1 MSNLVTVEVASVI
14 LGSTKASLMTSACVY
29 KKKHGKYPVWY
40 ASNGKRGAW
49 KSYVDV
55 DILLART
62 QAEYDAYEEGTN
74 DLWWKLTEIYNPN
87 RLATEMSSRSNLYP
101 TFTVWRAF
109 FTKYLFSSVGRVKL
123 SDKIT
128 MRQEFVNIGKQ
139 ILEDIAVVQA
149 SA

>member
-1 MSNLVTVEVASVI
+1 MSTLVTVEVASEI
-14 LGSTKASLMTSACVY
+14 LGSSRASLMTSACVY
-29 KKKHGKYPVWY
+29 KKKHGVHPIWFI
-40 ASNGKRGAW
+40 SNGKRGAW
-49 KSYVDV
+49 RSYVDI
-55 DILLART
+55 DILLKRK
-62 QAEYDAYEEGTN
+62 QDELDAYEIGTN
-74 DLWWKLTEIYNPN
+74 ELWWKLTEIYNPN

-128 MRQEFVNIGKQ
+128 MRQEFVIIGRQ
-139 ILEDIAVVQA
+139 ILEDIAVVQT

>member
-1 MSNLVTVEVASVI
+1 MSNLVSVEVASEI
-14 LGSTKASLMTSACVY
+14 LGSSRASLMTSACVY
-29 KKKHGKYPVWY
+29 KKQHGKYPVWY
-40 ASNGKRGAW
+40 VSNGKRGGN

-74 DLWWKLTEIYNPN
+74 DIWWKLTEIYNPN
-87 RLATEMSSRSNLYP
+87 RLATEMSSRSKLYP

-109 FTKYLFSSVGRVKL
+109 FTKYLFSSVCRVKL

-128 MRQEFVNIGKQ
+128 MRQEFVIIGRQ
-139 ILEDIAVVQA
+139 ILEEHQAIAA
-149 SA
+149 